1 MTTDLTRGN
10 PLKLILFFSIP
21 LLIGNIF
28 QQLYNMADTVIVG
41 RTIGVGALAAVG
53 ATGTISFLALGFI
66 TGLTAGFSVVTAQRF
81 GAGDED
87 GVRRSFAAAIV
98 LSVLFTAVMT
108 AVLVVTARPMLEFLD
123 TPEDIIDDSHSYILT
138 IFIGLFATTL
148 FNLLSN
154 MIRAL
159 GDSRTPLIFLAIACV
174 TNIVLDFVLIL
185 TFHMGVAGAGIATVF
200 SQFLSG
206 VMCLVYMLKKFPIL
220 KISGK
225 DFKSC
230 TGILKSSLLLGLPM
244 GLQSVIIAMGSMFV
258 QLAVNRMGSGT
269 VAGNTAAQKID
280 QIGVQPLMSFGTTM
294 ATYVAQNY
302 GANNIPRIR
311 QGVRQCTFIAVIWSL
326 LYGAFMI
333 FFGKNVAA
341 LVIGADQPAVVDIS
355 YIYLSTC
362 CPLELILALLL
373 IYRSSIQGLGKSLM
387 PTLAGFVELA
397 MRASIVLLL
406 AAPFGYAG
414 VAFAGPMAWFG
425 ACVMCMACY
434 FHSMHK
440 FKKTPPITAG
450 TEVTA

>member
-53 ATGTISFLALGFI
+53 ATGTISYLALGFI

-159 GDSRTPLIFLAIACV
+159 GDSRTP
-174 TNIVLDFVLIL
+174 
-185 TFHMGVAGAGIATVF
+185 
-200 SQFLSG
+200 
-206 VMCLVYMLKKFPIL
+206 
-220 KISGK
+220 
-225 DFKSC
+225 
-230 TGILKSSLLLGLPM
+230 
-244 GLQSVIIAMGSMFV
+244 
-258 QLAVNRMGSGT
+258 
-269 VAGNTAAQKID
+269 
-280 QIGVQPLMSFGTTM
+280 
-294 ATYVAQNY
+294 
-302 GANNIPRIR
+302 
-311 QGVRQCTFIAVIWSL
+311 
-326 LYGAFMI
+326 
-333 FFGKNVAA
+333 
-341 LVIGADQPAVVDIS
+341 
-355 YIYLSTC
+355 
-362 CPLELILALLL
+362 
-373 IYRSSIQGLGKSLM
+373 
-387 PTLAGFVELA
+387 
-397 MRASIVLLL
+397 
-406 AAPFGYAG
+406 
-414 VAFAGPMAWFG
+414 
-425 ACVMCMACY
+425 
-434 FHSMHK
+434 
-440 FKKTPPITAG
+440 
-450 TEVTA
+450 